1 MRIAFV
7 TDDERTVSQH
17 FGRARYYLVV
27 TLENGQ
33 IVARERR
40 EKPGHAQFASEA
52 HDHEHGS
59 DGHAHAHE
67 HGHEHGRGPGAQG
80 RHTRMAEVV
89 ADCQVVVGG
98 GMGAG
103 AYENLAARGIQ
114 PIVTDIR
121 VIDEAIAAY
130 LNQQLVD
137 RPERRH

>member
-27 TLENGQ
+27 TLEDGQ
-33 IVARERR
+33 IVERERR
-40 EKPGHAQFASEA
+40 EKPGHAQFAGEA
-52 HDHEHGS
+52 HDHEQGVPVHVHERGS
-59 DGHAHAHE
+59 
-67 HGHEHGRGPGAQG
+67 EHGRGPGAQG

-114 PIVTDIR
+114 PIVTDVR
-121 VIDEAIAAY
+121 VIDEAITAF
-130 LNQQLVD
+130 LNQRLVD